1 MTDIQ
6 KGPFLRVVSG
16 GQTTS
21 LQDRGRFGFQ
31 DKGVPPSGVLNQ
43 NAMKIVNKLVGNNIE
58 EAVLEIFLSGPIL
71 EVNAKNA
78 LVSLIGSNSSSIEI
92 INRNV
97 KIRPGR
103 SIKVFEKDIIKINS
117 GNENLISLFSIS
129 GGFNVTKVTGPNFFA
144 ISWQ

>member
-6 KGPFLRVVSG
+6 KDPFLRVVSG

-71 EVNAKNA
+71 EVNAC
-78 LVSLIGSNSSSIEI
+78 LLYTSPSPRDLSTSRMPSS
-92 INRNV
+92 
-97 KIRPGR
+97 
-103 SIKVFEKDIIKINS
+103 
-117 GNENLISLFSIS
+117 
-129 GGFNVTKVTGPNFFA
+129 A
-144 ISWQ
+144 

>member
-58 EAVLEIFLSGPIL
+58 DAVLEIGLIPMPLS
-71 EVNAKNA
+71 
-78 LVSLIGSNSSSIEI
+78 SLISHPNSDFRNLFKAKTSSEFTSSSLPE
-92 INRNV
+92 
-97 KIRPGR
+97 
-103 SIKVFEKDIIKINS
+103 
-117 GNENLISLFSIS
+117 
-129 GGFNVTKVTGPNFFA
+129 
-144 ISWQ
+144 